1 LCGNFVLPEFANRV
15 PFFPFEFA
23 TVTVPDPVIWII
35 EKRNSTQLILMQL
48 GGILLL
54 QLKAAH
60 F

>member
-1 LCGNFVLPEFANRV
+1 MKATASPITSA
-15 PFFPFEFA
+15 EFA

-54 QLKAAH
+54 QLRAAH